1 MHCED
6 EYNSLVKSTERLHEL
21 YYQQETVDFAF
32 SNALAS
38 AQNHMIA
45 SGLVRLATASASE
58 IVNALEDNAEKG
70 FFELH
75 DAAESKVQIDTA
87 VRAAEESYR
96 DACQRYDECVKRQT
110 GEVSGTEN
118 HNFS

>member
-1 MHCED
+1 MYCED
-6 EYNSLVKSTERLHEL
+6 EYNALVKSTERLHEL
-21 YYQQETVDFAF
+21 YYQQENADFAF

-58 IVNALEDNAEKG
+58 IVNVLEDNAEKG

-75 DAAESKVQIDTA
+75 DAAENKVQRDAA
-87 VRAAEESYR
+87 VIAAEESYR
-96 DACQRYDECVKRQT
+96 DTCQRYDECIKRQAS
-110 GEVSGTEN
+110 EE
-118 HNFS
+118 

>member
-1 MHCED
+1 MYCED
-6 EYNSLVKSTERLHEL
+6 EYNALVKSTERLHEL
-21 YYQQETVDFAF
+21 YYQQENADFAF

-58 IVNALEDNAEKG
+58 IVNVLEDNAEKG

-75 DAAESKVQIDTA
+75 DAAESKVQIDAA

-96 DACQRYDECVKRQT
+96 DTSQRYDECIKRQAS
-110 GEVSGTEN
+110 EE
-118 HNFS
+118 